1 LFKVEKPTPRSSATW
16 RRESP
21 LVSAIRTASLRNSSV
36 LPVPMVHP
44 LCCTICD
51 QRSGTK
57 PGQVQYA
64 YELSLEGLRVW
75 PLRRFPYLIFYIEQ
89 PNALDV
95 WRVLH
100 GQRDIP
106 SWMQSSE

>member
-1 LFKVEKPTPRSSATW
+1 MTIKPVILRILAEQDIKQASFHYRSEGGEALALDFIEEAEQAFRRIGRNPVIGSPR
-16 RRESP
+16 
-21 LVSAIRTASLRNSSV
+21 
-36 LPVPMVHP
+36 
-44 LCCTICD
+44 
-51 QRSGTK
+51 
-57 PGQVQYA
+57 YA

-95 WRVLH
+95 WRELH

>member
-1 LFKVEKPTPRSSATW
+1 MT
-16 RRESP
+16 
-21 LVSAIRTASLRNSSV
+21 IRPVILRVLAEQDIEQASLHYLTEVGEALAQDFIEEVEQAFRRIGRNLAIGS
-36 LPVPMVHP
+36 P
-44 LCCTICD
+44 
-51 QRSGTK
+51 R
-57 PGQVQYA
+57 YA
-64 YELSLEGLRVW
+64 YELGLEGLRAW

-89 PNALDV
+89 PHALEV

>member
-1 LFKVEKPTPRSSATW
+1 MTIKPVILRILA
-16 RRESP
+16 EQD
-21 LVSAIRTASLRNSSV
+21 LQQASLHYQSEGGEALALDFIEETEQTVRRIGRNPAIGS
-36 LPVPMVHP
+36 P
-44 LCCTICD
+44 
-51 QRSGTK
+51 R
-57 PGQVQYA
+57 YA
-64 YELSLEGLRVW
+64 YELGLEGLRAW

-106 SWMQSSE
+106 TWMQSSE

>member
-1 LFKVEKPTPRSSATW
+1 MTIKPVILRILAEQDIERASFHYRSEGGEALALDFIEEAEQAFRRIGRSPAIGSPR
-16 RRESP
+16 
-21 LVSAIRTASLRNSSV
+21 
-36 LPVPMVHP
+36 
-44 LCCTICD
+44 
-51 QRSGTK
+51 
-57 PGQVQYA
+57 YA

-75 PLRRFPYLIFYIEQ
+75 PLRRFPYLIFYIEHS
-89 PNALDV
+89 NALDV

>member
-1 LFKVEKPTPRSSATW
+1 MTIKPVILRILA
-16 RRESP
+16 EQD
-21 LVSAIRTASLRNSSV
+21 LQQASLHYQSEGGEALALDFIEEAEQAFRRIGRNPAIGS
-36 LPVPMVHP
+36 P
-44 LCCTICD
+44 
-51 QRSGTK
+51 R
-57 PGQVQYA
+57 YA
-64 YELSLEGLRVW
+64 YELSLEGLRVL

-89 PNALDV
+89 PEALDV

>member
-1 LFKVEKPTPRSSATW
+1 MTIKPVILRILA
-16 RRESP
+16 EQD
-21 LVSAIRTASLRNSSV
+21 LQQASLHYQSEGGEALALGFIEEAEQAFRR
-36 LPVPMVHP
+36 
-44 LCCTICD
+44 IG
-51 QRSGTK
+51 RSPAIGS
-57 PGQVQYA
+57 PRYA

>member
-1 LFKVEKPTPRSSATW
+1 MTIKPVILRVLAEQDIEQASFRYQSEGGEALTLDFIEEAEQAFRRIGRNPAIGSPR
-16 RRESP
+16 
-21 LVSAIRTASLRNSSV
+21 
-36 LPVPMVHP
+36 
-44 LCCTICD
+44 
-51 QRSGTK
+51 
-57 PGQVQYA
+57 YA
-64 YELSLEGLRVW
+64 FELGLEGLRAW

-106 SWMQSSE
+106 AWMQSPE

>member
-1 LFKVEKPTPRSSATW
+1 MTSKPVIPCVPAEQDIEQASFHYWSEGGEALALDFVEEAEQAFRRIGRNPAIGSPR
-16 RRESP
+16 
-21 LVSAIRTASLRNSSV
+21 
-36 LPVPMVHP
+36 
-44 LCCTICD
+44 
-51 QRSGTK
+51 
-57 PGQVQYA
+57 YA
-64 YELSLEGLRVW
+64 YELGLEGLRAC

-106 SWMQSSE
+106 AWMRSSE

>member
-1 LFKVEKPTPRSSATW
+1 VTIKPVILRILA
-16 RRESP
+16 EQD
-21 LVSAIRTASLRNSSV
+21 LQQASLHYQSEGGEALALDFIEETEQTVRRIGRNPAIGS
-36 LPVPMVHP
+36 P
-44 LCCTICD
+44 
-51 QRSGTK
+51 R
-57 PGQVQYA
+57 YA
-64 YELSLEGLRVW
+64 YELGLEGLRAW

-106 SWMQSSE
+106 TWMQSSE